1 MSSRGASPPS
11 WTGPACSLIEME
23 ASAYSARQRRAA
35 NLVWT
40 ACGDYDF
47 QPPFLALR
55 ADGSPDRYMNLVIGL
70 TRKWLGEEMP
80 RRLFSVWEGDARQ
93 EELDQLAWMAL
104 ENAVYEKELPLRP
117 ALEGLRRDH
126 AADFFAGEYQLS
138 RQEWM
143 DKNQLVYALQSARWR
158 RVLGQR
164 SPILAPWEKGLSA
177 ALACPGTLSPEE
189 LEESIRAAFSKY
201 LDFHGE
207 KREKKGLRLHFSDR
221 WAPILTK
228 LLPTE
233 MVRTDELTLSRS
245 GTPGDNGMVRVSN
258 ALRSRLR
265 SSEKEGR
272 DRDYVEQCFGRSL
285 VSPAELARMEQRCCT
300 GDHLGCH
307 LWLTRG
313 EPVPGQEPSPQAERL
328 FAQAA
333 QQAQANR
340 AAFSRDNAL
349 YQNALRRLTEH
360 IRNCMLVHTQPQ
372 SRVSRAGVLDG
383 TRVWRA
389 PVLGDGRVFLRPEED
404 PRPGFSVDLMLDAS
418 ASRLHVQESIA
429 IQGYLLAKSLSLCGI
444 PVRVVSFCS
453 LRGYTVLRVLKDL
466 GDKGGEREIFNYFAA
481 GWNRDGL
488 AFRVMGELMAR
499 DRGRGKHLLLVLT
512 DASPDDSHKILP
524 SGSIPLAR
532 EYDGQAGIDDTAAQ
546 VRALRQKG
554 VRVAAIFMGESASV
568 PAARTIYGRDLA
580 RIRRMDQLAQAAGA
594 LIQEQIRQL
603 ED

>member
-1 MSSRGASPPS
+1 MDLNG
-11 WTGPACSLIEME
+11 
-23 ASAYSARQRRAA
+23 YSAQQRRAV
-35 NLVWT
+35 NLVGT
-40 ACGDYDF
+40 ACGNYDF

-55 ADGSPDRYMNLVIGL
+55 ADGSPDRYMNLVVGL
-70 TRKWLGEEMP
+70 SEKWLGEDMP
-80 RRLFSVWEGDARQ
+80 KRLFSAWAGDARQ
-93 EELDQLAWMAL
+93 EELDQLAWLGL
-104 ENAVYEKELPLRP
+104 ENALYEKELPLRP

-126 AADFFAGEYQLS
+126 AADFFASEYQLS

-158 RVLGQR
+158 GVLGQHG
-164 SPILAPWEKGLSA
+164 PVLAPWEKGLA
-177 ALACPGTLSPEE
+177 QALACPGELSPEE
-189 LEESIRAAFSKY
+189 LEGRIRDAFAKY
-201 LDFHGE
+201 LAFTGE
-207 KREKKGLRLHFSDR
+207 KREKRALHLHFSDK
-221 WAPILTK
+221 WAPLLTK

-233 MVRTDELTLSRS
+233 LVRTDELTLSRS

-265 SSEKEGR
+265 SNEKEGR
-272 DRDYVEQCFGRSL
+272 DRDYVERCFGRSL
-285 VSPAELARMEQRCCT
+285 YSPPRLERIEQRCCT

-307 LWLTRG
+307 LWFTRG
-313 EPVPGQEPSPQAERL
+313 EPVPGQNPSPDAERL

-333 QQAQANR
+333 EQARANR

-360 IRNCMLVHTQPQ
+360 IRNCLLVHSQPQ
-372 SRVSRAGVLDG
+372 AQRARAGTLDG

-444 PVRVVSFCS
+444 PVRVTSFCS

-466 GDKGGEREIFNYFAA
+466 GDKNGERNIFNYFAA

-488 AFRVMGELMAR
+488 AFRGMGELMEAGE
-499 DRGRGKHLLLVLT
+499 GREKHLLLVLT
-512 DASPDDSHKILP
+512 DASPDDSHRILP
-524 SGSIPLAR
+524 SGSIPLSR

-554 VRVAAIFMGESASV
+554 VRVAAIFMGESSSV
-568 PAARTIYGRDLA
+568 PAARTIYGRDMV
-580 RIRRMDQLAQAAGA
+580 RIRRMDQLAQAAGT

-603 ED
+603 AD